1 MHDLFEQLAEWEVP
15 PPPVEFDRQLHQRLN
30 RTLVAMQVLDLIV
43 RALPWA
49 LWHFG
54 RALVGAVVFSLRGK
68 YLQPPDK
75 NRPPM

>member
-1 MHDLFEQLAEWEVP
+1 MRDLFEQLAELDVP
-15 PPPVEFDRQLHQRLN
+15 PPPVEFDRQLHHRLN

-54 RALVGAVVFSLRGK
+54 RALLGAVVFTLRGK
-68 YLQPPDK
+68 YLEPPTK
-75 NRPPM
+75 NDPPL